1 MVARGAI
8 DADARGW
15 AWATPT
21 RLRLVSA
28 KDEPRWLDEAEM
40 TAWLRLI
47 AVAERLPGVLDS
59 QLRRDS
65 GMTHFEYQV
74 LAMLSDAPDRTL
86 RMTLLGL
93 QTNAT
98 LPRLS
103 HVVRR
108 LEGQGYVERS
118 VAPEDKR
125 AINARLTD
133 AGFEAIVAASPG
145 HLTTVRENV
154 LDPLSPKQVA
164 ALSDALAAILSRV
177 DPTGAAPQDR
187 RDADA

>member
-1 MVARGAI
+1 
-8 DADARGW
+8 
-15 AWATPT
+15 
-21 RLRLVSA
+21 VSG
-28 KDEPRWLDEAEM
+28 KDEPRWLDQAEM

-74 LAMLSDAPDRTL
+74 LAMLSDAPERTL

-118 VAPEDKR
+118 VAPEDRR
-125 AINARLTD
+125 AINARLTE
-133 AGFEAIVAASPG
+133 AGFDAIVAASPG
-145 HLTTVRENV
+145 HLATVRENV
-154 LDPLSPKQVA
+154 LDPLSPMQVA
-164 ALSDALAAILSRV
+164 ALSDALGAILSRI
-177 DPTGAAPQDR
+177 DPTGAAP
-187 RDADA
+187 RDPRGPGA

>member
-1 MVARGAI
+1 MSG
-8 DADARGW
+8 
-15 AWATPT
+15 
-21 RLRLVSA
+21 

-74 LAMLSDAPDRTL
+74 LAMLSDAPERTL

-133 AGFEAIVAASPG
+133 AGFDAIVAASPG
-145 HLTTVRENV
+145 HLQTVRENV

-177 DPTGAAPQDR
+177 DPTGTAPQDR
-187 RDADA
+187 RGSGACGS

>member
-1 MVARGAI
+1 MSG
-8 DADARGW
+8 
-15 AWATPT
+15 
-21 RLRLVSA
+21 

-133 AGFEAIVAASPG
+133 AGFAAIVAASPG
-145 HLTTVRENV
+145 HLSTVRENV
-154 LDPLSPKQVA
+154 LVPLSPRQVA

-187 RDADA
+187 RDPDA

>member
-1 MVARGAI
+1 
-8 DADARGW
+8 
-15 AWATPT
+15 
-21 RLRLVSA
+21 VSG
-28 KDEPRWLDEAEM
+28 KDDPRWLDRTEM

-65 GMTHFEYQV
+65 GLTHYEYQV

-86 RMTLLGL
+86 RMTQLGL
-93 QTNAT
+93 RTNAT

-108 LEGQGYVERS
+108 LEDRGFVVRA

-125 AINARLTD
+125 ASNATLTD
-133 AGFEAIVAASPG
+133 AGWAALDAAAPG
-145 HLTTVRENV
+145 HLACVRATVF
-154 LDPLSPKQVA
+154 DPLSHAQVE
-164 ALSDALAAILSRV
+164 ALSDALAAILTTV
-177 DPTGAAPQDR
+177 DPGGNAPQDP
-187 RDADA
+187 RDGAA

>member
-1 MVARGAI
+1 MTG
-8 DADARGW
+8 
-15 AWATPT
+15 
-21 RLRLVSA
+21 
-28 KDEPRWLDEAEM
+28 KDEPRWLDQAEM

-47 AVAERLPGVLDS
+47 AVAERLPGVLDA

-65 GMTHFEYQV
+65 AMTHYEYQV

-86 RMTLLGL
+86 RMTQLGL

-103 HVVRR
+103 HVVKR
-108 LEGQGYVERS
+108 LEDRGLVERA

-133 AGFEAIVAASPG
+133 AGFAAIVEAAPG
-145 HLTTVRENV
+145 HLRTVREHV
-154 LDPLSPKQVA
+154 FDPLSRKQVA
-164 ALSDALAAILSRV
+164 ALSEALAAIVTRV
-177 DPTGAAPQDR
+177 DPMGDAPQDR
-187 RDADA
+187 RDPAS

>member
-1 MVARGAI
+1 
-8 DADARGW
+8 
-15 AWATPT
+15 
-21 RLRLVSA
+21 
-28 KDEPRWLDEAEM
+28 M

-59 QLRRDS
+59 QLRRQS

-133 AGFEAIVAASPG
+133 AGFEAIVAAAPG
-145 HLTTVRENV
+145 HLATVRENV
-154 LDPLSPKQVA
+154 LDPLSPQQVA

-187 RDADA
+187 RDTDA

>member
-1 MVARGAI
+1 MSG
-8 DADARGW
+8 
-15 AWATPT
+15 
-21 RLRLVSA
+21 
-28 KDEPRWLDEAEM
+28 KDEPQWLDEAEM

-47 AVAERLPGVLDS
+47 AVAERLPGVLDT

-86 RMTLLGL
+86 RMTQLGR

-103 HVVRR
+103 HVVKR
-108 LEGQGYVERS
+108 LEDRHLVVRS

-125 AINARLTD
+125 AINAALTE
-133 AGFEAIVAASPG
+133 AGFAALAEAAPG
-145 HLTTVRENV
+145 HLATVREHV
-154 LDPLSPKQVA
+154 FAPLSRKQVT
-164 ALSDALAAILSRV
+164 ALSEGLGAILGRV
-177 DPTGAAPQDR
+177 DPMGDAPQDQR
-187 RDADA
+187 SSRS